1 VEGEMKLPKSR
12 RNMAMLT
19 EDDKKRIV
27 EWLGECVH
35 ERLEPFHASG
45 VCKYCYTYLEDWNDV
60 QQRTFTEWQDY
71 GDVFEALVGKGAWEK
86 FMWFCEDRF
95 GSKDNTIMPWTY
107 QLFQWLHSRT
117 ESGEFRL
124 CQLTADTIKEGVIG
138 K

>member
-1 VEGEMKLPKSR
+1 VEGEM
-12 RNMAMLT
+12 T
-19 EDDKKRIV
+19 EDDKKIV
-27 EWLGECVH
+27 TEWLGE
-35 ERLEPFHASG
+35 ETESTIIKEWSYYFPDG
-45 VCKYCYTYLEDWNDV
+45 VKYTTTLDPEDGTPPTLRNIHRKL
-60 QQRTFTEWQDY
+60 RTFTEWQDY
-71 GDVFEALVGKGAWEK
+71 GDVFETLVGKGAWEK